1 MTTHTSVSPTAGL
14 WGPVAVSGGL
24 ALLLL
29 APLMR
34 GGNRYAALIPLELL
48 GLAILLALWGAWL
61 GQQEPVHRRE
71 PLVTLLVLSPLLLA
85 LVQLMPL
92 PASWWSELAGRRV
105 YAESLAAIGAT
116 TAASRPLSVSPQATV
131 AALLAGIPIVAAFLL
146 AYQASLGQ
154 LRILMRLVVGVAFAQ
169 VALGLLQ
176 ISGGEFSP
184 LYFGVLTYGVPVGTF
199 ANRNHFANYLA
210 MALAGYIWLG
220 YESMHHRLR
229 HPSRRGSFT
238 DRHASAL
245 WLAGGIVLVLGI
257 MMSRSRGAVA
267 FGLTTAMLG
276 LAVVS
281 LRLNGWSRGWRM
293 ALPAGVVVILAAAT
307 LLGFDAA
314 TARLSGDQLASSA
327 NFRGELARSSLQ
339 GAIAFWPWGSGW
351 GTYDAVYPRF
361 QPASIAGFANH
372 AHMDYVEMLFEGGVF
387 FVLLAVAF
395 AWLASLRAAALV
407 KAAWRSRTLRSE
419 CMASALCGLGL
430 LGLLLHSLVEFNL
443 RIPANAILGA
453 LLAGAYLRPVPAT
466 ALSR

>member
-1 MTTHTSVSPTAGL
+1 M
-14 WGPVAVSGGL
+14 
-24 ALLLL
+24 LLL

-48 GLAILLALWGAWL
+48 GLAILLALWAAWL
-61 GQQEPVHRRE
+61 DPREQPHQAGQ
-71 PLVTLLVLSPLLLA
+71 PLVALLVLSPLLVA

-92 PASWWSELAGRRV
+92 PASWWSALAGRGV
-105 YAESLAAIGAT
+105 YAEPLAAIGAT
-116 TAASRPLSVSPQATV
+116 TAGYRPLSLSPQAT
-131 AALLAGIPIVAAFLL
+131 APALLAGIPIGAAFLL

-154 LRILMRLVVGVAFAQ
+154 VRVLMRLVVGVAFAQ
-169 VALGLLQ
+169 VLLGLLQ
-176 ISGGEFSP
+176 IAGGEFSP
-184 LYFGVLTYGVPVGTF
+184 FYFGVQSFGVPVGTF
-199 ANRNHFANYLA
+199 ANRNHFANYIA
-210 MALAGYIWLG
+210 MALAGYIWLA
-220 YESMHHRLR
+220 YESIHYRLR
-229 HPSRRGSFT
+229 HPTRRGAFT

-245 WLAGGIVLVLGI
+245 WLAGGLVLVLGI

-276 LAVVS
+276 LAVAS
-281 LRLNGWSRGWRM
+281 LRLNGWSRGWRI
-293 ALPAGVVVILAAAT
+293 ALPIGVLVILAAAT

-314 TARLSGDQLASSA
+314 TARLSGDQLSSSA
-327 NFRGELARSSLQ
+327 GFRTELAASSLQ
-339 GAIAFWPWGSGW
+339 GAMAFWPWGSGW

-372 AHMDYVEMLFEGGVF
+372 AHMDYVEMLFEGGLF
-387 FVLLAVAF
+387 FVLLAAAF
-395 AWLASLRAAALV
+395 AWLVSLRAVALV
-407 KAAWRSRTLRSE
+407 QVAWRGRTLRTE

-453 LLAGAYLRPVPAT
+453 LLAGIYLRPVPAT